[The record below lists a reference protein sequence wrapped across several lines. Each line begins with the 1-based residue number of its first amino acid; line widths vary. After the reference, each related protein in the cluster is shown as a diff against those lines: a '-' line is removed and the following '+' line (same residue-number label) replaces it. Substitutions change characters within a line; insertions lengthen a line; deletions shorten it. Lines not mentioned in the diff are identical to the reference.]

1 MTKQDARE
9 MLKGTSERAELMS
22 AMSEDEILVVVICP
36 ENGFSKVVWEPL
48 VERWYACGWQ
58 PVAEYENG
66 DRISEYYTY
75 LDQE

>member
-1 MTKQDARE
+1 MTKQEARE
-9 MLKGTSERAELMS
+9 MLKDTCERAGLMS
-22 AMSEDEILVVVICP
+22 ALSEDEILVVVIYP
-36 ENGFSKVVWEPL
+36 GNGFSEVVWEPL

-58 PVAEYENG
+58 PAAEYENG